1 LLDYIIN
8 GRLSLLPDR
17 NALFGKT
24 PSMIGTRQITGR
36 VQLAIGNLPLAIC
49 DAAVFAVCSMLAL
62 TLFPTQVH
70 ADELPVQE
78 GIFVTVRY
86 PLDDK
91 EVGRIINV
99 TSVAREDH
107 RKRLKAEG
115 VAKAAPL
122 QIVYDFNP
130 DEAAS
135 GSSRYGSCRE
145 LAAHFLSLTDVVTIA
160 FVHKDVTGH
169 AVLPVLACQDLV
181 MADGAKIGDA
191 IRDQQEPLRSDQRVF
206 YKEVAE
212 ARSRSPALV
221 LKMLDKD
228 VEVFS
233 ATRNNAVLY
242 VDGTQKSEGGL
253 VVNRAGGPVFPKG
266 KVALFT
272 TDEALKYELCRLK
285 KQTREEIAASYR
297 MPLGSLREAPML
309 GRTAEAW
316 VIEVRGALTSM
327 TEETLKR
334 QLKRVA
340 GGGRANFIILQ
351 LECGGGD
358 PSAADSLARFIRDDL
373 KDHTGHNPLM
383 TVAYVTEQAR
393 DTAIFLALGCTQIVM
408 HKDAHLGDFE
418 AFLKGQPTQEAPMS
432 GMLKDLA
439 EKRYYPPLAVQGMVD
454 RSLVLYRVRSQKNP
468 LQWSIVTEKQLQE
481 EPGNWLPEAGPPL
494 KPAGQLLSLDAA
506 TAKKLGLA
514 QEVVEDKGKLFEH
527 LRLDNKSV
535 HQAGP
540 DWLDRFAAFLR
551 LPTVTIIL
559 VMLGITCLILEMKM
573 PGVSLPGII
582 SAICFVLF
590 FWAYAQLAFTWLAIL
605 LFVLGIVLVA
615 LEIFVMPGVAVLGV
629 SGAVLVLASLGLAM
643 MERWPQ
649 SETEWM
655 TALTNMSH
663 IGISLVGAVAAAVVL
678 ARYLPNI
685 PYANRLVLAPP
696 AERAEPAADEATQL
710 SASRAAALLGAI
722 GVAATPLRP
731 AGMVRFNEDYVDVVA
746 EGSFVQAGARVQVV
760 EIEGNRIVVKEV

>member
-1 LLDYIIN
+1 
-8 GRLSLLPDR
+8 
-17 NALFGKT
+17 
-24 PSMIGTRQITGR
+24 
-36 VQLAIGNLPLAIC
+36 
-49 DAAVFAVCSMLAL
+49 MLAL
-62 TLFPTQVH
+62 ALFATQAH
-70 ADELPVQE
+70 ADEPPVQE

-91 EVGRIINV
+91 EVGRIIEA
-99 TSVAREDH
+99 TSLARESY
-107 RKRLKAEG
+107 RNRLKAEG
-115 VAKAAPL
+115 IAKPPAPL
-122 QIVYDFNP
+122 KIVYDFNP
-130 DEAAS
+130 DEAAG

-212 ARSRSPALV
+212 ARGRSPALV

-242 VDGTQKSEGGL
+242 VDATQKSEGGL
-253 VVNRAGGPVFPKG
+253 IVNRAGGPVFPKG

-272 TDEALKYELCRLK
+272 TDEALKYELCRLR
-285 KQTREEIAASYR
+285 KQTREEVAASYR
-297 MPLGSLREAPML
+297 MPPSSLREEPML
-309 GRTAEAW
+309 GQTDAW
-316 VIEVRGALTSM
+316 IVEVRGAVTSL
-327 TEETLKR
+327 TEETLKDR
-334 QLKRVA
+334 LKRA
-340 GGGRANFIILQ
+340 ISHRANFIILQ

-358 PSAADSLARFIRDDL
+358 PSAADSLARFLRDDL
-373 KDHTGHNPLM
+373 KDHTGRNPVK

-393 DTAIFLALGCTQIVM
+393 DTALFLALGCTQIVM

-418 AFLKGQPTQEAPMS
+418 AFLKGQPTQEAALS
-432 GMLKDLA
+432 RMLKDLA

-494 KPAGQLLSLDAA
+494 KPADQLLTLDAA
-506 TAKKLGLA
+506 AAKKLGLA
-514 QEVVEDKGKLFEH
+514 QEVVEDRGQLYRHF
-527 LRLDNKSV
+527 RLDKQSV
-535 HQAGP
+535 HEAGP
-540 DWLDRFAAFLR
+540 GWLEHIAAFLR
-551 LPTVTIIL
+551 RPTVTIIL

-696 AERAEPAADEATQL
+696 AERAGPAADEATQL